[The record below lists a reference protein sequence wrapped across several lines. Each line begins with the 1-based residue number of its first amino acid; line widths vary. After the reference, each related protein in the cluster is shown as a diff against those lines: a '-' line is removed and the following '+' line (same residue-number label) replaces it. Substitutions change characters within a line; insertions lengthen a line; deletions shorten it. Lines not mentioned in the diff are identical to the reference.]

1 MMMMITNPLITSRR
15 RIAFQARFVRHRHR
29 YQRNGR
35 SDANVAPT
43 RAHSGTS
50 NNTNTNNNNN
60 DDDESSVTKRLNQI
74 ETVFLIVFNLG
85 EPNEALYT
93 TSSRHADI
101 PRNDFL
107 SFVSMQDAI
116 KASVL
121 ISDQTNLMPVVESV
135 SVDVVMFLCSRSGF
149 GVELVEVGE
158 IWTPPSVVIEDE
170 EALSED
176 NGSIDGEKEDDNNE
190 LAISSADLEKYLADG
205 GSFREEIR
213 EQFCAMEEEE
223 EEEEEKEEEEETVK
237 TELDDARRT
246 AAYAVQSAAT
256 RPLKALSTA
265 FERTAKLSTL
275 KNILQRNANRVSKTT
290 NSALMDALQNLAIAR
305 VIKKKQDGKEN

>member
-1 MMMMITNPLITSRR
+1 MT
-15 RIAFQARFVRHRHR
+15 HRHR

-50 NNTNTNNNNN
+50 NNNNNDDD

-116 KASVL
+116 KASVFNKRPNKF
-121 ISDQTNLMPVVESV
+121 DA
-135 SVDVVMFLCSRSGF
+135 SR
-149 GVELVEVGE
+149 
-158 IWTPPSVVIEDE
+158 
-170 EALSED
+170 
-176 NGSIDGEKEDDNNE
+176 
-190 LAISSADLEKYLADG
+190 
-205 GSFREEIR
+205 
-213 EQFCAMEEEE
+213 
-223 EEEEEKEEEEETVK
+223 
-237 TELDDARRT
+237 
-246 AAYAVQSAAT
+246 
-256 RPLKALSTA
+256 
-265 FERTAKLSTL
+265 
-275 KNILQRNANRVSKTT
+275 
-290 NSALMDALQNLAIAR
+290 
-305 VIKKKQDGKEN
+305 

>member
-1 MMMMITNPLITSRR
+1 MMMMMITNPLITSRR

-35 SDANVAPT
+35 SDANVAPI
-43 RAHSGTS
+43 RADSGTS
-50 NNTNTNNNNN
+50 NNNNNNN
-60 DDDESSVTKRLNQI
+60 DDDDDESSVTKRLNQL

-213 EQFCAMEEEE
+213 EQFYAMEEEE
-223 EEEEEKEEEEETVK
+223 EEEEEEETVK

-290 NSALMDALQNLAIAR
+290 NSALMNALQNIAIAR
-305 VIKKKQDGKEN
+305 AIKKKQNGKEN